1 MESLIR
7 QRWISEANKICRG
20 ISMRSIKIKLP
31 RLVLALWLVFAA
43 NYGGLAESAERP
55 LDVYLFWA
63 EGCPHCSN
71 EIDFIRQWTGKEPQ
85 VRIQY
90 LEVTR
95 TPANRKVFAAAV
107 RHFGIQRP
115 GVPLTVVGERF
126 FEGYHDEATTGA
138 EIKKAVAA
146 CLQFSCRDVVL
157 PLLTGEEQQA
167 VPQPLDRAH
176 EVPKVLNLPVFGE
189 ISLVHVSLPVLTV
202 MLAAIDGFN
211 PCAMWTLVFLISL
224 LVGLR
229 DRFRMWVLGS
239 VFIGASAAVYY
250 LFMAAWLN
258 VLLFLG
264 MLFWIRLLVGFLA
277 LGGGGYYLHEYFV
290 NPEAICKVT
299 APGARRRVLEQ
310 LRSLASER
318 SFLLAASGIVLLA
331 FVVNLVEVICSAG
344 IPAVYT
350 QVLVLS
356 HLPSWQYHAY
366 LSLYIL
372 VFMLDDLFVFFI
384 AMKTLQ
390 VTGLTG
396 AYVRHAH
403 AIGGAVLVVIGL
415 MLLFKPEW
423 LTFAV

>member
-1 MESLIR
+1 MLTIR
-7 QRWISEANKICRG
+7 KIVT
-20 ISMRSIKIKLP
+20 
-31 RLVLALWLVFAA
+31 RLAITLWLVFIAM
-43 NYGGLAESAERP
+43 YDVRAEGVEKP
-55 LDVYLFWA
+55 VDVYLFWG
-63 EGCPHCSN
+63 EGCSHCAEAIN
-71 EIDFIRQWTGKEPQ
+71 FARQFSGKEPG
-85 VRIQY
+85 VRMHY
-90 LEVTR
+90 LEVTG

-107 RHFGIQRP
+107 RYFGIQRP

-126 FEGYHDEATTGA
+126 FEGYHDDATTGA

-157 PLLTGEEQQA
+157 SLLTGEEQQA
-167 VPQPLDRAH
+167 LPQPLDRAS

-189 ISLVHVSLPVLTV
+189 LSLAHVSLPVLTI

-239 VFIGASAAVYY
+239 IFIGASAAVYY

-258 VLLFLG
+258 VLLFIG
-264 MLFWIRLLVGFLA
+264 MLFWMRLLVGFLA
-277 LGGGGYYLHEYFV
+277 LGGGGYYLHEFFV

-299 APGARRRVLEQ
+299 APVARRRVLEK
-310 LRSLASER
+310 LRSLAGER
-318 SFLLAASGIVLLA
+318 SFLLAATGIVLLA
-331 FVVNLVEVICSAG
+331 FVVNLVELICSAG

-356 HLPSWQYHAY
+356 NLPSWQYHAY

-372 VFMLDDLFVFFI
+372 VFMLDDLFVFFV

-403 AIGGAVLVVIGL
+403 AIGGAILIVIGL

>member
-1 MESLIR
+1 MHTIR
-7 QRWISEANKICRG
+7 KIF
-20 ISMRSIKIKLP
+20 P
-31 RLVLALWLVFAA
+31 RLALTIWLVFIAM
-43 NYGGLAESAERP
+43 YDVRAEGVEKP
-55 LDVYLFWA
+55 VDVYLFWG
-63 EGCPHCSN
+63 EGCSHCAEAINFAKQFS
-71 EIDFIRQWTGKEPQ
+71 GKEPG
-85 VRIQY
+85 VRMHY
-90 LEVTR
+90 LEVTG

-107 RHFGIQRP
+107 RYFGIQRP

-126 FEGYHDEATTGA
+126 FEGYHDDATTGA

-157 PLLTGEEQQA
+157 SLLTGEEQQA
-167 VPQPLDRAH
+167 LPQPLDRGR

-189 ISLVHVSLPVLTV
+189 LSLAHVSLPVLTV

-239 VFIGASAAVYY
+239 IFIGASAAVYY

-258 VLLFLG
+258 VLLFIG
-264 MLFWIRLLVGFLA
+264 MLFWMRLLVGFLA
-277 LGGGGYYLHEYFV
+277 LGGGGYYLHEFFV

-299 APGARRRVLEQ
+299 APGARQRVLEK
-310 LRSLASER
+310 LRSLAGER
-318 SFLLAASGIVLLA
+318 SFLLAATGIVLLA
-331 FVVNLVEVICSAG
+331 FVVNLVELICSAG

-356 HLPSWQYHAY
+356 NLPSWQYHAY

-372 VFMLDDLFVFFI
+372 VFMLDDLFVFFV

-403 AIGGAVLVVIGL
+403 AIGGAVLIVIGL

-423 LTFAV
+423 LAFSV

>member
-1 MESLIR
+1 
-7 QRWISEANKICRG
+7 
-20 ISMRSIKIKLP
+20 MRSIKIKLP

-176 EVPKVLNLPVFGE
+176 EVPKALNLPVFGE

-356 HLPSWQYHAY
+356 NLPSWQYHAY

>member
-1 MESLIR
+1 MHTIR
-7 QRWISEANKICRG
+7 
-20 ISMRSIKIKLP
+20 KLVP
-31 RLVLALWLVFAA
+31 RLALTLWLVFIVM
-43 NYGGLAESAERP
+43 YDVRAEIAEKP
-55 LDVYLFWA
+55 IDVYLFWG
-63 EGCPHCSN
+63 EGCSHCAN
-71 EIDFIRQWTGKEPQ
+71 VIDFSRQLTAKEPKT
-85 VRIQY
+85 RMHY

-95 TPANRKVFAAAV
+95 EPANRKAFAALI
-107 RHFGIQRP
+107 RYFGIQKP

-126 FEGYHDEATTGA
+126 FEGYHDDATTGA
-138 EIKKAVAA
+138 EIKSAVSA
-146 CLQFSCRDVVL
+146 CLQSSCRDVVR
-157 PLLTGEEQQA
+157 PLLTGEELQTL
-167 VPQPLDRAH
+167 PEPFDRADKM
-176 EVPKVLNLPVFGE
+176 PKVLNLPVLGE
-189 ISLVHVSLPVLTV
+189 ISLAHVSLPMLTV
-202 MLAAIDGFN
+202 MLAGVDGFN

-224 LVGLR
+224 LVGLG

-239 VFIGASAAVYY
+239 IFIGASAAVYY

-310 LRSLASER
+310 LRSLTSER
-318 SFLLAASGIVLLA
+318 SFVLAAAGIVLLA
-331 FVVNLVEVICSAG
+331 IVVNLVELICSAG

-356 HLPSWQYHAY
+356 NLPSWQYHAY

-372 VFMLDDLFVFFI
+372 VFMLDDLFVFFV

-403 AIGGAVLVVIGL
+403 AIGGAILIVIGL

-423 LTFAV
+423 LAFSV

>member
-1 MESLIR
+1 
-7 QRWISEANKICRG
+7 
-20 ISMRSIKIKLP
+20 MRSIKIKLP

-356 HLPSWQYHAY
+356 NLPSWQYHAY

-372 VFMLDDLFVFFI
+372 VFMLDDLFVFFV

>member
-1 MESLIR
+1 VIF
-7 QRWISEANKICRG
+7 A
-20 ISMRSIKIKLP
+20 
-31 RLVLALWLVFAA
+31 VL
-43 NYGGLAESAERP
+43 YGALAEGGERP
-55 LDVYLFWA
+55 FDVYLFWA
-63 EGCPHCSN
+63 EGCPHCAR
-71 EIDFIRQWTGKEPQ
+71 EIGFTQQWTDKEPQ
-85 VRIQY
+85 VRMHY

-95 TPANRKVFAAAV
+95 ETANRKVFGAVV

-115 GVPLTVVGERF
+115 GVPLTVVGEHF
-126 FEGYHDEATTGA
+126 FEGYDDDATTGS
-138 EIKKAVAA
+138 EIKRAVEA
-146 CLQFSCRDVVL
+146 CLRSSCRDVVR
-157 PLLTGEEQQA
+157 PLLTSEERQA
-167 VPQPLDRAH
+167 LHEPLIRSS

-189 ISLVHVSLPVLTV
+189 ISLAHVSLPVLTV
-202 MLAAIDGFN
+202 MLAAVDGFN

-239 VFIGASAAVYY
+239 IFIAASAAVYY

-258 VLLFLG
+258 LLLFLG
-264 MLFWIRLLVGFLA
+264 MLFWIRLVVGFLA

-310 LRSLASER
+310 LRSLANER
-318 SFLLAASGIVLLA
+318 SFLLAAAGIVLLA
-331 FVVNLVEVICSAG
+331 IVVNLVELICSAR

-356 HLPSWQYHAY
+356 NLPSWQYHAY

-372 VFMLDDLFVFFI
+372 VFMLDDLFVFFV

-403 AIGGAVLVVIGL
+403 AIGGAVLIVIGL

-423 LTFAV
+423 LTFSV

>member
-1 MESLIR
+1 MHNSR
-7 QRWISEANKICRG
+7 V
-20 ISMRSIKIKLP
+20 KLP
-31 RLVLALWLVFAA
+31 RLVLALWLVFSAIFGGFAEGA
-43 NYGGLAESAERP
+43 NRP
-55 LDVYLFWA
+55 LDVYLFWG
-63 EGCPHCSN
+63 EGCPHCAR
-71 EIDFIRQWTGKEPQ
+71 EIGFIRQWADKEPD
-85 VRIQY
+85 VRMHY
-90 LEVTR
+90 LEVTG
-95 TPANRKVFAAAV
+95 TPANRKVFASAV

-126 FEGYHDEATTGA
+126 FEGYHDDATTGA

-146 CLQFSCRDVVL
+146 CLEFSCRDVVL
-157 PLLTGEEQQA
+157 PLITGEEEQA
-167 VPQPLDRAH
+167 FPQPLDRAH
-176 EVPKVLNLPVFGE
+176 EVPKVLNLQVFGE
-189 ISLVHVSLPVLTV
+189 LSLAHVSLPALTV

-239 VFIGASAAVYY
+239 IFIGASAAVYY

-264 MLFWIRLLVGFLA
+264 MLFWIRLLIGFLA
-277 LGGGGYYLHEYFV
+277 LGGGGYYLHEFFV

-299 APGARRRVLEQ
+299 APDARRRVLEK

-318 SFLLAASGIVLLA
+318 SFVLAALGIMLLAI
-331 FVVNLVEVICSAG
+331 VVNLVELICSAG

-356 HLPSWQYHAY
+356 NLPSWQYHAY

-372 VFMLDDLFVFFI
+372 VFMLDDLFVFFV

-403 AIGGAVLVVIGL
+403 AIGGAVMIVIGL